1 MAKTKKIKFD
11 YRSALSDMTVG
22 WQSCFLF
29 PFWAQVAILPIGAL
43 LQNEEPVRK
52 IAVLVFLMSLA
63 FIKFLAE
70 IKSRQIIIGDK
81 YLEFGLRRY
90 EIADLKQIVLPPGVL
105 GLPGQQI
112 RLYFNKD
119 GVEKSFSLSLMILKP
134 EDTERLL
141 EILNR
146 RVSGLV
152 IDSQIEGR
160 LKSLKPLV
168 VDRIPDPNE
177 LVLPYRLFG
186 FAKDLP
192 ETLKS
197 TYRYWTNEVG
207 PIGTFI
213 VMTPLWLASSMTL
226 FTLLH
231 DYEDTVKNQQFYAF
245 LASCLRFLD
254 TYPQMI
260 WQTFNSSQLLF
271 ASAIGVVGIMVIWVL
286 AVFFLFLALKIM
298 ISPNRLTINREGI
311 ELDFWTDIMSTETDR
326 VNFSDVERVELVGA
340 SDSANPE
347 KLEILVTTKP
357 RETPLGPLASVLTL
371 KLSAIRKADREKFLK
386 ALEEFAPARATS
398 SEVVE
403 ALKVGAENSYTELWL
418 QSLNESSIRKNIQP
432 LCEGDLLQ
440 DGRYQI
446 VRRLGIGGEGTA
458 YEAFDRS
465 NLAHGK
471 VERIVLKETIMPPYT
486 DRPQEQESLSRI
498 KKESEILSSLN
509 SPLVVACHG
518 FFLEDRRSYLV
529 LEYIEGENLRELV
542 RKQVVKQQ
550 GAIKQ
555 EQVIELALIMCD
567 ILMVLHDKQ
576 IIHRDFTPDNLIY
589 KADSTD
595 KADKTEDSSVGQ
607 LKLIDFAVATED
619 KGGTT
624 GTIVGKH
631 SYVPPEQFRGH
642 AQYRSDIYS
651 MAATMYYLLTG
662 QDPEP
667 ITQAK
672 LDHRKDLCPALVEL
686 IEAATSQ
693 NPEERP
699 ESARQFKEMLLNIK
713 TQIANENLNSTSEV
727 DQEPLTI
734 KLGEREK
741 EELRWQNSA

>member
-1 MAKTKKIKFD
+1 
-11 YRSALSDMTVG
+11 
-22 WQSCFLF
+22 
-29 PFWAQVAILPIGAL
+29 
-43 LQNEEPVRK
+43 
-52 IAVLVFLMSLA
+52 
-63 FIKFLAE
+63 
-70 IKSRQIIIGDK
+70 
-81 YLEFGLRRY
+81 
-90 EIADLKQIVLPPGVL
+90 
-105 GLPGQQI
+105 
-112 RLYFNKD
+112 
-119 GVEKSFSLSLMILKP
+119 
-134 EDTERLL
+134 
-141 EILNR
+141 
-146 RVSGLV
+146 
-152 IDSQIEGR
+152 
-160 LKSLKPLV
+160 
-168 VDRIPDPNE
+168 
-177 LVLPYRLFG
+177 
-186 FAKDLP
+186 
-192 ETLKS
+192 
-197 TYRYWTNEVG
+197 
-207 PIGTFI
+207 
-213 VMTPLWLASSMTL
+213 
-226 FTLLH
+226 
-231 DYEDTVKNQQFYAF
+231 
-245 LASCLRFLD
+245 
-254 TYPQMI
+254 
-260 WQTFNSSQLLF
+260 
-271 ASAIGVVGIMVIWVL
+271 
-286 AVFFLFLALKIM
+286 
-298 ISPNRLTINREGI
+298 TINREGI

-326 VNFSDVERVELVGA
+326 VKFSDVEKVELVGA

-403 ALKVGAENSYTELWL
+403 ALKEGAENSYTELWL
-418 QSLNESSIRKNIQP
+418 QSLNESAIRKNIQP

-440 DGRYQI
+440 EGRYQI

-471 VERIVLKETIMPPYT
+471 VERIVLKETIMPPYS

-542 RKQVVKQQ
+542 RKQLVKQQ
-550 GAIKQ
+550 GAMEQ

-567 ILMVLHDKQ
+567 ILTVLHDNQ

-589 KADSTD
+589 KAERTN
-595 KADKTEDSSVGQ
+595 EGSVGQ
-607 LKLIDFAVATED
+607 LKLIDFAVATQD

-651 MAATMYYLLTG
+651 MAATIYYLLTG

-667 ITQAK
+667 ITQAN

-686 IEAATSQ
+686 IKAATSQ

-713 TQIANENLNSTSEV
+713 TQIADENQNSTSEV
-727 DQEPLTI
+727 DQEPLKI
-734 KLGEREK
+734 KIGEREK